1 MKEVTGRDWR
11 MKPVRGSNADMTRMN
26 VQKSA
31 TDAQA
36 IERSYVLLV
45 GRYPF
50 WLFLVDI
57 DCRVVIVVVVVLDD
71 VPDLFSSVTEPA
83 AGDTSTQTEVADT
96 DGIVL
101 ELVCEGV
108 VALGHGTDEDANAL
122 LGCEV
127 GNVVAHADDGGVETE
142 GDLAAVG
149 REVVGDGVLDDLQQ
163 LLLRRSGADGQSVKE
178 LDHQTGE
185 ALKCTGNA
193 DGRADFDQDT
203 LCCVDVDLEFAGL
216 VERRVEEGEE
226 TLRMG

>member
-11 MKPVRGSNADMTRMN
+11 MKPVR
-26 VQKSA
+26 VQRRHDENERPESA
-31 TDAQA
+31 IDAHA
-36 IERSYVLLV
+36 TECSHVLLV

-50 WLFLVDI
+50 WLFLVGI
-57 DCRVVIVVVVVLDD
+57 YCSVVVVVVVVLDD
-71 VPDLFSSVTEPA
+71 VPDLFGSVTESA